1 MRNHLS
7 CPISSKPFLEVNAI
21 LSQSRG
27 RGRGRGRGQGWGC
40 GHDHGRHP

>member
-7 CPISSKPFLEVNAI
+7 CPISSEPFPKVNAI
-21 LSQSRG
+21 SSQT
-27 RGRGRGRGQGWGC
+27 RGRGRGQGWGR